1 MTASVS
7 IPRLRKIVA
16 EADAAYAS
24 SREAME
30 RVRDAKSAVRAIE
43 ARINPKTGVDGVY
56 EIKNWDHVPKA
67 DWPPEYRAARETLGE
82 VEAAVARQSEIT
94 QHAGRMKTR
103 ALEFARLNRIA
114 LPADL
119 EGKI

>member
-1 MTASVS
+1 MTTS
-7 IPRLRKIVA
+7 ISISRLRKIVA
-16 EADAAYAS
+16 EADAAYAT

-30 RVRDAKSAVRAIE
+30 GVRDAKSTVRAIE

-56 EIKNWDHVPKA
+56 ETKNWDHVPRA
-67 DWPPEYRAARETLGE
+67 DWPPGYREAREALAE
-82 VEAAVARQSEIT
+82 AEAAVSRQSEIT

-103 ALEFARLNRIA
+103 ALEFARLHRIA

-119 EGKI
+119 GGKF